1 VNKCPDRANL
11 KITTTHK
18 DSTET
23 LVIDEIKQYYDCRYI
38 SPCEAVW
45 RIFAF
50 VIHHR
55 WPPVQ
60 RLTFHLL
67 YEQPILF
74 KDNEDID
81 EILNTNEH
89 KQTMFLSWF
98 EANKVYSQGRNLT
111 YFEYPRHFV

>member
-1 VNKCPDRANL
+1 MCKAPDRANL

-23 LVIDEIKQYYDCRYI
+23 PVIDEIKQYYDCRYL

-50 VIHHR
+50 DIHHR
-55 WPPVQ
+55 WPLVQ
-60 RLTFHLL
+60 RLTFRLL

-74 KDNEDID
+74 KDCEDID
-81 EILNTNEH
+81 EILNFN
-89 KQTMFLSWF
+89 
-98 EANKVYSQGRNLT
+98 
-111 YFEYPRHFV
+111 